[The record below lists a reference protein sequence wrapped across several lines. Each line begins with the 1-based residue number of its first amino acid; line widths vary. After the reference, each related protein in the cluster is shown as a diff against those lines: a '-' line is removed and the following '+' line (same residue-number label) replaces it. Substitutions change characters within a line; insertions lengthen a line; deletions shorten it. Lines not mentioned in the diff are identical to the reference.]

1 MDAGIELADAVEAV
15 REQLAEAVARGEGQA
30 VRFGVESVVLEFG
43 VELKLDAK
51 VKGGVKAWV
60 FTADAEGGVA
70 RQRSHK
76 ITVTLASKTADG
88 GSVDVGNVDLGSRA
102 GF

>member
-1 MDAGIELADAVEAV
+1 MDTGIELADAIEVV
-15 REQLAEAVARGEGQA
+15 REQLVEAVARGEGEA
-30 VRFGVESVVLEFG
+30 IRFGVDSVVVEFG

-60 FTADAEGGVA
+60 FTADAETGIA
-70 RQRSHK
+70 RQRTHR
-76 ITVTLASKTADG
+76 ITVTLTPKGPG
-88 GSVDVGNVDLGSRA
+88 GSLDVGNDDLGSRA